1 MRNAERT
8 FALNVDQMRE
18 IYVPAGV
25 KRYIVIFVYQT
36 RTSAKKR
43 AAKRNT
49 ATSVKAMS
57 CVTHFV
63 QNAHAKGRNSLQ

>member
-1 MRNAERT
+1 M
-8 FALNVDQMRE
+8 
-18 IYVPAGV
+18 PAGV
-25 KRYIVIFVYQT
+25 KRFIVIFVYQT

-49 ATSVKAMS
+49 ATAVKATS

-63 QNAHAKGRNSLQ
+63 QNAHAKDELNSVIALEVISLYCQQLVKLQSM